1 MPAAAAVK
9 KVCHTAKICERRS
22 PHTYIIIGVP
32 DGIAARRD
40 VIRAKGRSCRGQ
52 ILPPM
57 LARSDFFPTFASQF
71 AGQCPRLLWRGPF
84 VYRLG
89 RKIFILERGV
99 RFSYGLPE
107 RDNHATRRL
116 CEGGFF
122 ANLYKKMPI
131 CFAGCD

>member
-1 MPAAAAVK
+1 MQAAAAVK
-9 KVCHTAKICERRS
+9 KACHTAKICERRS
-22 PHTYIIIGVP
+22 PCTYYYIGVP

-40 VIRAKGRSCRGQ
+40 VIRAQGWSCRGQ

-57 LARSDFFPTFASQF
+57 LARSDFFPTFAPQF

>member
-1 MPAAAAVK
+1 MQAAAAVK
-9 KVCHTAKICERRS
+9 KFATLLKYVKGAVLI
-22 PHTYIIIGVP
+22 PIIIIGVP

-40 VIRAKGRSCRGQ
+40 VIRAQGRSCLGQ
-52 ILPPM
+52 ILLPM
-57 LARSDFFPTFASQF
+57 LARSDFFPTFAPQF